1 MNRRLTAGNA
11 AALSRCY
18 LFKQLEPEMLDE
30 LIALSRVQRY
40 AAKDVVFLKGDP
52 GDSLYAIVSGRIGIT
67 TTSEG
72 GKEIFLNIL
81 GPGEVFGEIALLDG
95 KERTAGAMAL
105 DPAELMRVDQAD
117 FLPFLERNP
126 KRSIRLMRILCERIR
141 WTSDI
146 IEDTIFLD
154 IPHRLAKRLL
164 TLVGQYG
171 KPTREGITID
181 IKLSQENLG
190 QMLGVTR
197 ESVNKGLRALEAQG
211 IIVHEHG
218 SICILDVAS
227 LEGLVRLSQE
237 R

>member
-1 MNRRLTAGNA
+1 VGDT
-11 AALSRCY
+11 AALSKNR
-18 LFKQLEPEMLDE
+18 LFGQLEPEKLDE
-30 LIALSRVQRY
+30 LLALSRLERF
-40 AAKDVVFLKGDP
+40 APKDVVFLKGDP
-52 GDSLYAIVSGRIGIT
+52 GDCLYAIMSGRIGIT

-95 KERTAGAMAL
+95 RERTAGAMAL
-105 DPAELMRVDQAD
+105 DPAELLRIDQAD

-126 KRSIRLMRILCERIR
+126 KLSIRLMRVLCERIR

-164 TLVGQYG
+164 TLVKQYG
-171 KPTREGITID
+171 KPTRNGITID
-181 IKLSQENLG
+181 IKLSQESLG

-197 ESVNKGLRALEAQG
+197 ESVNKGIRTLEAQG
-211 IIVHEHG
+211 IIAHEHG
-218 SICILDVAS
+218 IINVTDIAS
-227 LEGLVRLSQE
+227 LEAFVVI
-237 R
+237 

>member
-1 MNRRLTAGNA
+1 MNRRLTAGNT

-18 LFKQLEPEMLDE
+18 LFKQLELEKLDE
-30 LIALSRVQRY
+30 LLAFSRLQRF

-52 GDSLYAIVSGRIGIT
+52 GDSLYAIVSGRVGIT

-95 KERTAGAMAL
+95 KERTAGARAL
-105 DPAELMRVDQAD
+105 DPAELLRVDQAD

-126 KRSIRLMRILCERIR
+126 TLSIRLMRILCERIR

-164 TLVGQYG
+164 TLVNQYG

-181 IKLSQENLG
+181 IKLTQENLG

-197 ESVNKGLRALEAQG
+197 ESVNKGIRALEAQG

-218 SICILDVAS
+218 SISIRDVAL
-227 LEGLVRLSQE
+227 LERLVRLPQE
-237 R
+237 A

>member
-1 MNRRLTAGNA
+1 MNHRLTAGNT

-18 LFKQLEPEMLDE
+18 LFQQLELEKLDE
-30 LIALSRVQRY
+30 LLAFSRLQRF

-52 GDSLYAIVSGRIGIT
+52 GDSLYAIVSGRVGIT

-95 KERTAGAMAL
+95 KERTAGARAL
-105 DPAELMRVDQAD
+105 DPAELLRVDQAD

-126 KRSIRLMRILCERIR
+126 KLSIRLMRILCERIR

-146 IEDTIFLD
+146 IEDTIVLD

-164 TLVGQYG
+164 TLVSQYG
-171 KPTREGITID
+171 KPTRNGVTID

-211 IIVHEHG
+211 IIVHDHG
-218 SICILDVAS
+218 IINVTDIAS
-227 LEGLVRLSQE
+227 LEALVVA
-237 R
+237 

>member
-1 MNRRLTAGNA
+1 MNRRLTAGNTV
-11 AALSRCY
+11 ALSRCH
-18 LFKQLEPEMLDE
+18 LFEQLEPEKLDE
-30 LIALSRVQRY
+30 LITFSRLQRF

-81 GPGEVFGEIALLDG
+81 SPGEVFGEIALLDG
-95 KERTAGAMAL
+95 KERTAGARAL
-105 DPAELMRVDQAD
+105 DPAELLRIDQAD

-126 KRSIRLMRILCERIR
+126 KLSIRLMRVLCERIR

-154 IPHRLAKRLL
+154 LPHRLAKRLL
-164 TLVGQYG
+164 TLVSQYG
-171 KPTREGITID
+171 KPDREGITID

-197 ESVNKGLRALEAQG
+197 ESVNKGIRALEAQG
-211 IIVHEHG
+211 IIVYEHG
-218 SICILDVAS
+218 SISIRDVAS
-227 LEGLVRLSQE
+227 LEGLVRLPHE
-237 R
+237 P

>member
-1 MNRRLTAGNA
+1 VGDT
-11 AALSRCY
+11 AALSKNR
-18 LFKQLEPEMLDE
+18 LFGQLEPEKLDE
-30 LIALSRVQRY
+30 LLALSRIERF
-40 AAKDVVFLKGDP
+40 APKDVVFLKGDP
-52 GDSLYAIVSGRIGIT
+52 GDCLYAIMSGRIGIT

-95 KERTAGAMAL
+95 RERTAGAMAL
-105 DPAELMRVDQAD
+105 DPAELLRIDQAD

-126 KRSIRLMRILCERIR
+126 KLSIRLMRVLCERIR

-164 TLVGQYG
+164 TLVKQYG
-171 KPTREGITID
+171 KPTRNGITID
-181 IKLSQENLG
+181 IKLSQESLG

-197 ESVNKGLRALEAQG
+197 ESVNKGIRTLEAQG
-211 IIVHEHG
+211 IIAHEHG
-218 SICILDVAS
+218 IINVTDIAS
-227 LEGLVRLSQE
+227 LEAFVVI
-237 R
+237 

>member
-1 MNRRLTAGNA
+1 MNHRLTAGNTV
-11 AALSRCY
+11 ALSKCH
-18 LFKQLEPEMLDE
+18 LFEQLEPEKLDE
-30 LIALSRVQRY
+30 LIAFSRLQRF

-52 GDSLYAIVSGRIGIT
+52 GDSLYAIVSGRVGIT
-67 TTSEG
+67 TTSVG

-95 KERTAGAMAL
+95 KKRTAGARAL
-105 DPAELMRVDQAD
+105 DPAELLRVDQAD

-126 KRSIRLMRILCERIR
+126 KLSIRLMRILCELIR

-164 TLVGQYG
+164 TLVHQYG

-197 ESVNKGLRALEAQG
+197 ESVNKGIRALEAQG

-218 SICILDVAS
+218 SISIRDVAL
-227 LEGLVRLSQE
+227 LERLVRLPQE
-237 R
+237 A

>member
-1 MNRRLTAGNA
+1 MNRRLTADDT
-11 AALSRCY
+11 AALSRSH
-18 LFKQLEPEMLDE
+18 LFEQLAPETLDE
-30 LIALSRVQRY
+30 LIAFSRLQHF
-40 AAKDVVFLKGDP
+40 AARDVVFFKGDP
-52 GDSLYAIVSGRIGIT
+52 GDSLYAIVSGRVGIT

-72 GKEIFLNIL
+72 GKEIILNIL

-105 DPAELMRVDQAD
+105 DPAELLRVDQAD

-126 KRSIRLMRILCERIR
+126 KLSIRLMRVLCERIR
-141 WTSDI
+141 WTSDV

-164 TLVGQYG
+164 TLVSQYG
-171 KPTREGITID
+171 KPTPDGITID

-197 ESVNKGLRALEAQG
+197 ESVNKGIRTLEAQG

-218 SICILDVAS
+218 IINVTDIAS
-227 LEGLVRLSQE
+227 LEAFATA
-237 R
+237 